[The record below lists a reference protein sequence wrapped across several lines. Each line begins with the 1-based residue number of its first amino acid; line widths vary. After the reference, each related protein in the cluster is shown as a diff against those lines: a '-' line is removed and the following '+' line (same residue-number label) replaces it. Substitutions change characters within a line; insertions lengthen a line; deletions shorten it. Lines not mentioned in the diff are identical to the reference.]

1 MKHKA
6 TLIGILYYLAIQSN
20 EMRLLFLNLLILA
33 ASLSTYAQEKVTEK
47 DILGEWKFIID
58 VGDEEREE
66 IKEELEDDNL
76 LVQAFAK
83 SISGFV
89 FDVIQGID
97 IEFHFEE
104 NGLLR
109 TYTDVLNQADYERGE
124 WTINEYG
131 GLEFDTDVEFN
142 DSKEKAWFL
151 LDDILVLCDK
161 EGRAV
166 EEEKVYLVRID

>member
-1 MKHKA
+1 
-6 TLIGILYYLAIQSN
+6 
-20 EMRLLFLNLLILA
+20 MRTSIVLLLFLT
-33 ASLSTYAQEKVTEK
+33 ASFSTLAQEKVTER
-47 DILGEWKFIID
+47 DILGQWKFIID
-58 VGDEEREE
+58 VGDEEMEE
-66 IKEELEDDNL
+66 INEDMEDENL

-97 IEFHFEE
+97 IEFQFEE
-104 NGLLR
+104 NGVLR
-109 TYTDVLNQADYERGE
+109 TYTDVLNQSDYERGE
-124 WTINEYG
+124 WSINEYG
-131 GLEFDTDVEFN
+131 GLEFDTDVEIN

-161 EGRAV
+161 KGKGI